1 MVFIAVVH
9 VVVEIFVERGGFH
22 LPVGVGNGDDL
33 MFRELHGAGFM
44 DIDMAAAHTDNTF
57 ILVEHRVDGGGIG
70 LGAARQ
76 EEDLGIGHAAGFADT
91 VLGPFAELV
100 EAVGRRLGVVVFH
113 QIVDYLLTGTVVVIT
128 FKGKHGY
135 IFTIYKFTIYEL
147 LPAKL
152 HKVSRLLADFG

>member
-1 MVFIAVVH
+1 MNGVVLIAVVH
-9 VVVEIFVERGGFH
+9 VVIEVFVECGGFH
-22 LPVGVGNGDDL
+22 LSVGVGDGDDL
-33 MFRELHGAGFM
+33 MLRELHGSGLM
-44 DIDMAAAHTDNTF
+44 DVDMTTAHTDNTF

-70 LGAARQ
+70 LGATCQ

-100 EAVGRRLGVVVFH
+100 EAVGRRL
-113 QIVDYLLTGTVVVIT
+113 D
-128 FKGKHGY
+128 

>member
-33 MFRELHGAGFM
+33 MLGELHSASLM
-44 DIDMAAAHTDNTF
+44 DIDMAAAHTDDTL
-57 ILVEHRVDGGGIG
+57 ILVEHRVYGGGIG

-76 EEDLGIGHAAGFADT
+76 EEYLGIGYAAGFTDT
-91 VLGPFAELV
+91 VLGPFAELI
-100 EAVGRRLGVVVFH
+100 EAVGRRLGIVVFN
-113 QIVDYLLTGTVVVIT
+113 QIVNHLLTGTVVVIT
-128 FKGKHGY
+128 FKGKHKY
-135 IFTIYKFTIYEL
+135 IFTIYKFSIYEL